1 MTTRP
6 PKSTRFV
13 CGPESALTSLVLPA
27 AMMSSFLIAR
37 ASTYGRAE
45 LLVKILPLSKIKSG
59 DGCCATHGHW
69 TKKKARAATR
79 YLGTISSR
87 QPTRAPRREGMGLL
101 RHPKTLRALVLQPCG
116 VLQMSA
122 ESLALR
128 DGRFALEGIPRNPDG
143 KIERRDGLDG

>member
-6 PKSTRFV
+6 PKSMRFV

-27 AMMSSFLIAR
+27 AMMSSPLIAR

-45 LLVKILPLSKIKSG
+45 LLVKILPLSKIKLG

-79 YLGTISSR
+79 YLGTIFLQAAYSCATPGGYGPFETSQNIACPCSS
-87 QPTRAPRREGMGLL
+87 
-101 RHPKTLRALVLQPCG
+101 ALW
-116 VLQMSA
+116 
-122 ESLALR
+122 R
-128 DGRFALEGIPRNPDG
+128 
-143 KIERRDGLDG
+143 